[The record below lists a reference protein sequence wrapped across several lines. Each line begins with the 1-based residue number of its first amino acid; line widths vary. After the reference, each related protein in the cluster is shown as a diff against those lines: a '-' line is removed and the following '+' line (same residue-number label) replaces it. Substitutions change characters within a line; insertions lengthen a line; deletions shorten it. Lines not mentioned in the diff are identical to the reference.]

1 MWAMGESISS
11 LKRIIYVT
19 ARSGAKLSW
28 KRNQECEYKQE
39 SRSQY
44 PILPY
49 LEAVKQPRFQ
59 RVKEEKVDGTRYSVE
74 KHEALQLYTYTAVI
88 R

>member
-1 MWAMGESISS
+1 MGYG
-11 LKRIIYVT
+11 RIHQLLEENNLRHIPQWGK
-19 ARSGAKLSW
+19 AQL
-28 KRNQECEYKQE
+28 ECEYKRE

-59 RVKEEKVDGTRYSVE
+59 RVLEERVDGTRYSVE
-74 KHEALQLYTYTAVI
+74 KHEALQLI
-88 R
+88 FK

>member
-19 ARSGAKLSW
+19 SRSGAKLSW
-28 KRNQECEYKQE
+28 KRSQECEYKQE

-49 LEAVKQPRFQ
+49 LEAVKQPLVSSELKRK
-59 RVKEEKVDGTRYSVE
+59 RLMGRDILLKSTRPCN
-74 KHEALQLYTYTAVI
+74 
-88 R
+88 